1 VSGATHLTALD
12 AVLRRAGDTCACRL
26 LDGKHPIQE
35 VLSGRARAPPAAA
48 WSLVRT
54 GEEPAIELRG
64 VTAHLGGGAGVGPL
78 ELVVVRGETVAVI
91 GESGAGKSTLLR
103 LVLGLTAPE
112 GGEVRFDGAPVRAE
126 DDALRQRIGYVV
138 QGGALFPHLTAG
150 ENATL
155 VARHLRWDGSRL
167 ARRLAELLRLVRLP
181 DDVVDRYPRE
191 LSGGQA
197 QRVALV
203 RALFLDPEALLLD
216 EPLGALDPLTRALL
230 QQDLRGMF
238 AELGKTVVLVTH
250 DLAEAAF
257 LARRLV
263 LLREGAVVQVGTVD
277 DLVRRPADPFVG
289 RFVRAHRALHL
300 PDPGV
305 PS

>member
-1 VSGATHLTALD
+1 VTTA
-12 AVLRRAGDTCACRL
+12 A
-26 LDGKHPIQE
+26 E
-35 VLSGRARAPPAAA
+35 V
-48 WSLVRT
+48 
-54 GEEPAIELRG
+54 PAIELRG
-64 VTAHLGGGAGVGPL
+64 VSVRLGGGAGIGPVD
-78 ELVVVRGETVAVI
+78 LVVERGETIAMI

-103 LVLGLTAPE
+103 LVLGLVAPE
-112 GGEVRFDGAPVRAE
+112 HGAVRFEGAPVRVD
-126 DDALRQRIGYVV
+126 DDAMRRRIGYVV

-155 VARHLRWDGSRL
+155 VARYLRWDAGRVAKRL
-167 ARRLAELLRLVRLP
+167 GDLLRLVRLP
-181 DDVVDRYPRE
+181 EDVVGRYPRE

-197 QRVALV
+197 QRVSLL

-250 DLAEAAF
+250 DLAEASF

-263 LLREGAVVQVGTVD
+263 LLRDGAVVQVGTVD
-277 DLVRRPADPFVG
+277 DLVRRPADPFVT
-289 RFVRAHRALHL
+289 RFVRAHRTLQL
-300 PDPGV
+300 PEPEAW
-305 PS
+305 S